1 VTPPGE
7 REKRQQQQ
15 TITSSRLPPDTRI
28 TVTNLDLLNKLFEN
42 IETDKVKG
50 TADNS
55 KTLGSIKRSRSV
67 SSHSYVRYFASAN
80 RCFQFCKSAN
90 DMMCRSNKHVIIA
103 TNNKSLLSGQDP
115 YLVEAMTEKLFPQLG
130 LEKGVAKGGGATVQL
145 VSIKE
150 GERTLMLPSL
160 TVEQN
165 LPHLLSELV
174 THF

>member
-1 VTPPGE
+1 
-7 REKRQQQQ
+7 
-15 TITSSRLPPDTRI
+15 
-28 TVTNLDLLNKLFEN
+28 
-42 IETDKVKG
+42 
-50 TADNS
+50 
-55 KTLGSIKRSRSV
+55 
-67 SSHSYVRYFASAN
+67 
-80 RCFQFCKSAN
+80 
-90 DMMCRSNKHVIIA
+90 MCRSNKHVIIA

-160 TVEQN
+160 TVDQN